1 MDTGYYE
8 LAGAIIR
15 QAIHDYRRVRSG
27 HVIPGVTSH
36 NVLMFF
42 HSANFEMLAGPYADA
57 IRSEVFRHEQTQ
69 SKESTPV

>member
-1 MDTGYYE
+1 MVTGYYE

-36 NVLMFF
+36 NILMFF
-42 HSANFEMLAGPYADA
+42 YSDNFEMLAGPYADV
-57 IRSEVFRHEQTQ
+57 IRSEVFRNEQTQ
-69 SKESTPV
+69 SKENTPV